1 MNEIENLIKNLRS
14 VAAQLKLKYHI
25 SLLSNTR
32 SNTRELNNSVISYS
46 TNNEFFNDKEFDEV
60 FEGIK
65 DADFFVETFFNE
77 IEFILEVLKQSY
89 FKNKRFVYNL
99 SRNGQHIGKKSLI
112 PSFCDLMSIP
122 YTGSDALVISFSRA
136 KYIYTKYLE
145 VHNVKVPD
153 SWVYDP
159 SNGWLAGNKP
169 KLDTK
174 IIIKPMHESASI
186 GLSETSI
193 KLFDSSTELK
203 IINDSKEKNSAI
215 LVQQFIE
222 GYECEVPLLI
232 SSRPYALNPIG
243 ISINGENHLKQSI
256 LTSDCS
262 FNDGYNFYSLDKELS
277 CSVIEKVRETAID
290 IAQLVGLRSYGRVD
304 FRIDNQGDAYLMD
317 IAASPYTT
325 KHSSFAYAY
334 NQLGLEYHEIYS
346 SIIGLSSK
354 TVY

>member
-1 MNEIENLIKNLRS
+1 MNEIENLILNLRS
-14 VAAQLKLKYHI
+14 VAAQLKLNYHI

-32 SNTRELNNSVISYS
+32 SNTRELNNSLISYS
-46 TNNEFFNDKEFDEV
+46 TNNEFFSDEEFDEV

-65 DADFFVETFFNE
+65 GADFFVEPFYNE
-77 IEFILEVLKQSY
+77 IEFILVTLKESY
-89 FKNKRFVYNL
+89 YKNKQFVYNL
-99 SRNGQHIGKKSLI
+99 SRNGQHVGKKSLI

-136 KYIYTKYLE
+136 KYFYTKYLE
-145 VHNVKVPD
+145 NHNVKVPN

-159 SNGWLAGNKP
+159 LNGWLAGNKP

-186 GLSETSI
+186 GLSESSI
-193 KLFDSSTELK
+193 RMYDSRTELN
-203 IINDSKEKNSAI
+203 IMNESININSPI

-232 SSRPYALNPIG
+232 SNKPYALNPIG

-256 LTSDCS
+256 LTYERSY
-262 FNDGYNFYSLDKELS
+262 NDSYNFYSLNTELS
-277 CSVIEKVRETAID
+277 GSVVEKVKSTATD

-304 FRIDNQGDAYLMD
+304 FRIDNQGTAYLMD

-325 KHSSFAYAY
+325 KHSSFAFAF
-334 NQLGLEYHEIYS
+334 NQLGLEYHDIYS

-354 TVY
+354 KTH

>member
-1 MNEIENLIKNLRS
+1 MNEIENLIKNFRS
-14 VAAQLKLKYHI
+14 VAAQLKKEYHI
-25 SLLSNTR
+25 SLLTNTR
-32 SNTRELNNSVISYS
+32 SNTRELNNTLISYS
-46 TNNEFFNDKEFDEV
+46 DNNEFFNDKEFDEV

-65 DADFFVETFFNE
+65 RADFFVETFFNE

-122 YTGSDALVISFSRA
+122 YTGSDALVISLSRA
-136 KYIYTKYLE
+136 KYVYTKYLE
-145 VHNVKVPD
+145 IHNVKVPD
-153 SWVYDP
+153 SWVYHP
-159 SNGWLAGNKP
+159 SNGWLSGNRP
-169 KLDTK
+169 QLDTK

-193 KLFDSSTELK
+193 KLFDSNTELK
-203 IINDSKEKNSAI
+203 IINDSKEKNSPI

-232 SSRPYALNPIG
+232 SSRPHALNPIG

-256 LTSDCS
+256 LTYDHS

-277 CSVIEKVRETAID
+277 CSISEKVKATAID

-304 FRIDNQGDAYLMD
+304 FRIDNQGVAYLMD

-325 KHSSFAYAY
+325 KHSSFAYAF
-334 NQLGLEYHEIYS
+334 NQMGLEYHDIYS
-346 SIIGLSSK
+346 TIIGLSTK
-354 TVY
+354 ID